1 MSKTGK
7 AKSIRRIAKDLEL
20 HAEGLYENLE
30 ASQKLYTAAR
40 TMREAADLLDPPT
53 IKHYTPDF

>member
-53 IKHYTPDF
+53 I

>member
-20 HAEGLYENLE
+20 HAE
-30 ASQKLYTAAR
+30 
-40 TMREAADLLDPPT
+40 AADLLDPPT